1 MKNQEIVTM
10 LREIADL
17 LEQQKANPFRVNAY
31 RRAAMTIEEMDCPIT
46 EVIHRNGYTGL
57 TDLPGIGEG
66 IARSIV
72 EFAATGHMSRLESL
86 RAGSDPIAIFQKIP
100 GVGVK
105 LSHRIVEILHIDTLE
120 ALEVAAHNGRL
131 IKVPGFS
138 ENKVNMVNAWLAQVL
153 GRGRQIEKGTTGVV
167 EPPVKLL
174 LYIDRQYRDKSG
186 LKALP
191 KIAPKRF
198 NPSGKKWLP
207 IMHKSKDEWHFT
219 ALFSNTARA
228 HQLGHTRDW
237 VIIYFYD
244 KKHHEGQHTVVTET
258 KGPLIGRRVVRGRED
273 ECMEL
278 YFDRVG

>member
-31 RRAAMTIEEMDCPIT
+31 RRAAITIEKQDHPIT
-46 EVIHRNGYTGL
+46 EVINRNGYTGL
-57 TDLPGIGEG
+57 IDLPGIGEG

-72 EFAATGHMSRLESL
+72 EFVATGHMSRLESL
-86 RAGSDPIAIFQKIP
+86 KAGNDPIAIFQKIP

-138 ENKVNMVNAWLAQVL
+138 KNKVNMVKAWLAQVL
-153 GRGRQIEKGTTGVV
+153 GRGRQIEKDTAVVV

-174 LYIDRQYRDKSG
+174 LNIDRQYRDKAG
-186 LKALP
+186 LKVLP

-198 NPSGKKWLP
+198 NPGGKKWLP
-207 IMHKSKDEWHFT
+207 IMHKTKEEWHFT
-219 ALFSNTARA
+219 VLFSNTARA

-244 KKHHEGQHTVVTET
+244 KKHHEGQHTIVTET
-258 KGPLIGRRVVRGRED
+258 KGPLIGKRVVRGRED
-273 ECMEL
+273 ECMAH

>member
-31 RRAAMTIEEMDCPIT
+31 RRAAITIEKQDHPIT
-46 EVIHRNGYTGL
+46 EVINRNGYEGL
-57 TDLPGIGEG
+57 IDLPGIGEG

-72 EFAATGHMSRLESL
+72 EFVATGHTSRLESL
-86 RAGSDPIAIFQKIP
+86 KAGNDPIAIFQKIP

-105 LSHRIVEILHIDTLE
+105 LSHRIVEVLHIDTLE
-120 ALEVAAHNGRL
+120 ALEVASHNGRL

-138 ENKVNMVNAWLAQVL
+138 KNKVNMVKAWLAQVL
-153 GRGRQIEKGTTGVV
+153 GRGRQIEKDTDVVV

-174 LYIDRQYRDKSG
+174 LNIDRQYRDKAG
-186 LKALP
+186 LKVLP
-191 KIAPKRF
+191 TIAPKRF
-198 NPSGKKWLP
+198 NPGGKKWLP
-207 IMHKSKDEWHFT
+207 IMHKTKEEWHFT
-219 ALFSNTARA
+219 VLFSNTARA

-244 KKHHEGQHTVVTET
+244 KKHHEGQHTIVTET
-258 KGPLIGRRVVRGRED
+258 KGPLIGKRVVRGRED
-273 ECMEL
+273 ECMAH

>member
-1 MKNQEIVTM
+1 MKNQEIVTR

-31 RRAAMTIEEMDCPIT
+31 RRAAITVEKMDHPIT
-46 EVIHRNGYTGL
+46 EVINRNGYTGL
-57 TDLPGIGEG
+57 IDLPGIGEG
-66 IARSIV
+66 IARSIA
-72 EFAATGHMSRLESL
+72 EFVATGHMSRLESL
-86 RAGSDPIAIFQKIP
+86 RAGNDPIAIFQKIP

-138 ENKVNMVNAWLAQVL
+138 ENKVNMVKAWLAQVL
-153 GRGRQIEKGTTGVV
+153 GRGRQIEKDTTGVV
-167 EPPVKLL
+167 EPPVMLL
-174 LYIDRQYRDKSG
+174 LYIDRQYRDKAG
-186 LKALP
+186 LKELP

-207 IMHKSKDEWHFT
+207 IMHKTKDEWHFT

-258 KGPLIGRRVVRGRED
+258 KGPLIGKRVVRGRED
-273 ECMEL
+273 ECIEL